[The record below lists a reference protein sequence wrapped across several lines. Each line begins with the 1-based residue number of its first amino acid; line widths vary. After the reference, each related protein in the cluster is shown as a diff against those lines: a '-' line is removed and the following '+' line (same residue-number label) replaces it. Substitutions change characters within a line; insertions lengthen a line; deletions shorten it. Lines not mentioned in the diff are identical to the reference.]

1 MKQLALALTVL
12 VAVPALAQEI
22 GTEIT
27 PTTPNSGVQNPPPN
41 PPPEQPRTGGY
52 VYKPKGAV
60 DAPASASSSGGAA
73 ASATFT
79 GNKASAA
86 NGDFG
91 IRAGFGTTF
100 TPGIATGTGAAAVTA
115 PNLGIAYFAAD
126 GFKLLIDL
134 GFGMI
139 LSSNTPFA
147 LNAVV
152 GFDYMFRTPA
162 EAMRPFFHFAG
173 LFTLAGGGSNANV
186 GFGAQL
192 GFGAEYFFSSAFSV
206 NGRML
211 IAVPMSVNNG
221 FLIGIFTLTP
231 GVGATWYL

>member
-1 MKQLALALTVL
+1 VKQLALVLAVL

-27 PTTPNSGVQNPPPN
+27 PTTPTSGVNTPPPN
-41 PPPEQPRTGGY
+41 PPPEPPKSGGY

-60 DAPASASSSGGAA
+60 EPAGSSSTGSSSG
-73 ASATFT
+73 ATFT
-79 GNKASAA
+79 GNKLSAA

-91 IRAGFGTTF
+91 IRAGFGTSF
-100 TPGIATGTGAAAVTA
+100 TPGLGTGSGAAPVAA

-126 GFKLLIDL
+126 AFKLLIDL
-134 GFGMI
+134 GFGMV
-139 LSSNTPFA
+139 LSSSTPFA

-152 GFDYMFRTPA
+152 GFDYMLRTPA
-162 EAMRPFFHFAG
+162 EAMRPFFHFAA
-173 LFTLAGGGSNANV
+173 LFTMAGGGSNIAV

-192 GFGAEYFFSSAFSV
+192 GFGAEYFFNPSFSL
-206 NGRML
+206 NGRLL
-211 IAVPMSVNNG
+211 IAVPMSVANG
-221 FLIGIFTLTP
+221 FIVGIFTLTP